1 MGVHWNTL
9 WRGRIPPQTHEE
21 DTQKTPISRNLEENI
36 SRLKELFAGSSDI
49 VFHRFDAGDTKA
61 ALVYV
66 DGLISRDLV
75 DRDAVRPMMNG
86 DMSLPPQRRMNVAE
100 YKNVT
105 SLESFVQSILSPNTG
120 LLIDGD
126 EEGYI
131 IESKGFDRRGISEPS
146 GEEVLRGPREGFVEN
161 IRNNTAMLRRKLKT
175 PDLVIESVVVG
186 RQSKTYLAIAY
197 LRSVVNR
204 SVLKEIKERIRQI
217 DIDGVFDTGYI
228 EQLTEESAWSPF
240 SSYFVTEKPD
250 VTAGKLL
257 EGRIAIICDGS
268 PHVITAPHLFIE
280 NLQVSEDYYNRTLH
294 TAMLRIIRMVSL
306 LITVILPGL
315 YVALATFN
323 SEMIPTVLLLGMIEE
338 RTHVP
343 LPLGIEMFLM
353 LFLFEVI
360 KESGLRLP
368 KPIGSAISIVGGLI
382 VGQTAVSAGFVSTP
396 TVIVVALTAVTA
408 FTVPSLTESILVFR
422 LLLLAAGSLFGVVGI
437 ICALVCIY
445 AYMANIKRFGVPF
458 LMRLTPIYQG
468 EQNDLIIRAPLRHL
482 RVRPREIVKENVTR
496 QKSDEKK

>member
-1 MGVHWNTL
+1 MN
-9 WRGRIPPQTHEE
+9 P
-21 DTQKTPISRNLEENI
+21 K
-36 SRLKELFAGSSDI
+36 
-49 VFHRFDAGDTKA
+49 
-61 ALVYV
+61 
-66 DGLISRDLV
+66 GL
-75 DRDAVRPMMNG
+75 
-86 DMSLPPQRRMNVAE
+86 
-100 YKNVT
+100 
-105 SLESFVQSILSPNTG
+105 TG
-120 LLIDGD
+120 
-126 EEGYI
+126 
-131 IESKGFDRRGISEPS
+131 RGISEPS

>member
-1 MGVHWNTL
+1 MNIRWHGL
-9 WRGRIPPQTHEE
+9 WSRRIPPQTHEE
-21 DTQKTPISRNLEENI
+21 QLQETGISEHLEENLKK
-36 SRLKELFAGSSDI
+36 LKELFAGSSDI
-49 VFHRFDAGDTKA
+49 VIHRFDAGSTKA

-75 DRDAVRPMMNG
+75 DRDAVRPMMSGNL
-86 DMSLPPQRRMNVAE
+86 SLPPQRRMNVAE
-100 YKNVT
+100 YKSVST
-105 SLESFVQSILSPNTG
+105 LETFVQSILAPNTG

-126 EEGYI
+126 REGYI

-186 RQSKTYLAIAY
+186 RKSKTYLAIAY

-204 SVLKEIKERIRQI
+204 SVLKQIKERIQHI

-250 VTAGKLL
+250 VAAGKLL
-257 EGRIAIICDGS
+257 EGRVAVICDGS

-294 TAMLRIIRMVSL
+294 TAILRVIRIVSL

-343 LPLGIEMFLM
+343 LPLGLEMFLM

-396 TVIVVALTAVTA
+396 TVIAVALTAVTA
-408 FTVPSLTESILVFR
+408 FTVPSLTEGILVFR
-422 LLLLAAGSLFGVVGI
+422 LLFLVAGSFFGVIGI
-437 ICALVCIY
+437 ICALVCVY

-458 LMRLTPIYQG
+458 FQRLAPLYQG
-468 EQNDLIIRAPLRHL
+468 EQNDFIIRAPLRHL

-496 QKSDEKK
+496 QKNDE

>member
-1 MGVHWNTL
+1 MQIDI
-9 WRGRIPPQTHEE
+9 RGQLN
-21 DTQKTPISRNLEENI
+21 S
-36 SRLKELFAGSSDI
+36 
-49 VFHRFDAGDTKA
+49 
-61 ALVYV
+61 
-66 DGLISRDLV
+66 
-75 DRDAVRPMMNG
+75 
-86 DMSLPPQRRMNVAE
+86 MSLP
-100 YKNVT
+100 T
-105 SLESFVQSILSPNTG
+105 
-120 LLIDGD
+120 
-126 EEGYI
+126 
-131 IESKGFDRRGISEPS
+131 
-146 GEEVLRGPREGFVEN
+146 
-161 IRNNTAMLRRKLKT
+161 
-175 PDLVIESVVVG
+175 
-186 RQSKTYLAIAY
+186 
-197 LRSVVNR
+197 
-204 SVLKEIKERIRQI
+204 
-217 DIDGVFDTGYI
+217 
-228 EQLTEESAWSPF
+228 
-240 SSYFVTEKPD
+240 
-250 VTAGKLL
+250 
-257 EGRIAIICDGS
+257 

-306 LITVILPGL
+306 LITMILPGL